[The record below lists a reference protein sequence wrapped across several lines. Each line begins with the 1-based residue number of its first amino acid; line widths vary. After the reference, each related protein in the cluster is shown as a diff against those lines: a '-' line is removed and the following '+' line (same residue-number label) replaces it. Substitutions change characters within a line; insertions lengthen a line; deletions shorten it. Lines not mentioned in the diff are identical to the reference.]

1 MKFLITRDVI
11 WRLQIPFGK
20 DSFQIG
26 EFTLLPDF
34 PNMPEIR
41 HILVEVDA
49 TLKEEAESI
58 GDNKTRNFLN
68 KWNFL
73 DDSKPYLLN
82 EGSVKNLGTNVTTYS
97 YITSAVGSIA
107 RDINDGLV
115 NKFKTTFP
123 PGKQIDEEP
132 FNDYRLALISEEL
145 FEQYEKFYK
154 VIEFYH
160 PDTGKIT
167 KWVQLK
173 EPNVR
178 MIPGERKLITIY
190 SSIRH
195 RLFHPTKPKGQKAL
209 SGNNP
214 QDIKLVKDNLLRLK
228 NLAKKILEE
237 NL

>member
-1 MKFLITRDVI
+1 MRFLICRDVI

-34 PNMPEIR
+34 PDMPEVR
-41 HILVEVDA
+41 HILVEVNA
-49 TLKEEAESI
+49 TSKEEAESI
-58 GDNKTRNFLN
+58 GGNKLRNFLN
-68 KWNFL
+68 RWNFM

-97 YITSAVGSIA
+97 YTISAVGSIA
-107 RDINDGLV
+107 RDINDSLESE
-115 NKFKTTFP
+115 FKTTFP
-123 PGKQIDEEP
+123 SGKQIDEEP
-132 FNDYRLALISEEL
+132 FNDYRLALISEDL

-160 PDTGKIT
+160 PGTGKIT
-167 KWVQLK
+167 RWIRSK
-173 EPNVR
+173 ETNVR
-178 MIPGERKLITIY
+178 MVPGEHKPITIY

-209 SGNNP
+209 SGDNP

-228 NLAKKILEE
+228 KLAKKVLEE